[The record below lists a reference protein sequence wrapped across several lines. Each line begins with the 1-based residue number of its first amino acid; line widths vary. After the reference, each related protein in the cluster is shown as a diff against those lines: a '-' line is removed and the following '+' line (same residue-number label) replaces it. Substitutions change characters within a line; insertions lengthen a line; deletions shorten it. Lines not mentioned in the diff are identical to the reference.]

1 MTWNESPLSAT
12 SSLPW
17 ERGFSSWNLRVGVN
31 SHTIPESFF
40 EVSEHTWGV
49 VILDIKDECN
59 PNLGADIVPFS
70 GNIVIPPTINW
81 QPVVEIRACVF
92 ENLPVTEVQI
102 PATVVSIWE
111 RAFKDCRHLRTV
123 HFPKWHPVFCGDMAF
138 ENTQLFW
145 KMEGLL
151 AVVPDGAAP
160 FPSGCVFE
168 QAIFEQSRSVKNIA
182 ETTRDNI
189 QHQLPIGMAPST
201 YPSYYPP
208 TNQ

>member
-1 MTWNESPLSAT
+1 
-12 SSLPW
+12 
-17 ERGFSSWNLRVGVN
+17 
-31 SHTIPESFF
+31 
-40 EVSEHTWGV
+40 
-49 VILDIKDECN
+49 
-59 PNLGADIVPFS
+59 
-70 GNIVIPPTINW
+70 
-81 QPVVEIRACVF
+81 
-92 ENLPVTEVQI
+92 
-102 PATVVSIWE
+102 
-111 RAFKDCRHLRTV
+111 
-123 HFPKWHPVFCGDMAF
+123 
-138 ENTQLFW
+138 
-145 KMEGLL
+145 MEGLL